1 MDNQFDTRMM
11 ARALQLA
18 RRGQYSAR
26 PNPHVG
32 CVLVRDGVVIGEVTA
47 GPAGLISLV

>member
-1 MDNQFDTRMM
+1 MDRFHDTRLM

-18 RRGQYSAR
+18 RRGQYSAM

-32 CVLVRDGVVIGEVTA
+32 CVWCAGRPRDR
-47 GPAGLISLV
+47 